1 MIHLRNKEILIDE
14 YVFYDGYGYLYLSEK
29 TAPPSIAERFSGL
42 QWGEVV
48 MSVITYGELCS
59 GALKCREVEATLNNV
74 KRLGER
80 LPVQAMSTDVAET
93 YARIRSSLEMQGN
106 IIGGNDLWIAAHALT
121 LGLTIITNNTRE
133 FGRVE
138 NLRVENWV

>member
-1 MIHLRNKEILIDE
+1 MKARYMMNTDTCI
-14 YVFYDGYGYLYLSEK
+14 YLK
-29 TAPPSIAERFSGL
+29 NRRPPSIAERFSGL

-48 MSVITYGELCS
+48 MSVITYGELSS
-59 GALKCREVEATLNNV
+59 GALKCREVEAALNNV

-93 YARIRSSLEMQGN
+93 YARIRSSLEKQGN
-106 IIGGNDLWIAAHALT
+106 IIGGNDWWIAAHALT
-121 LGLTIITNNTRE
+121 LGLTIITNNTNE
-133 FGRVE
+133 FCRVE

>member
-1 MIHLRNKEILIDE
+1 MNARFMMDTDTCI
-14 YVFYDGYGYLYLSEK
+14 YLK
-29 TAPPSIAERFSGL
+29 NQRPPSIAERFRRL
-42 QWGEVV
+42 QWGELV
-48 MSVITYGELCS
+48 MSVITYGELYN
-59 GALKCREVEATLNNV
+59 GALKSNEVEAAVNNV
-74 KRLGER
+74 KHLGVR
-80 LPVQAMSTDVAET
+80 LPVQPMSIDVAET
-93 YARIRSSLEMQGN
+93 YARIRSSLEKQGN